1 MIDNS
6 KYIYYILE
14 PIIVICSSH
23 SGSHS
28 QAKKSKLKNKVQYT
42 MKKIYLDTKCVITIR
57 QSRAI
62 EGDIYIHAVKL
73 LFMKYYKQVL

>member
-1 MIDNS
+1 
-6 KYIYYILE
+6 
-14 PIIVICSSH
+14 
-23 SGSHS
+23 
-28 QAKKSKLKNKVQYT
+28 

-73 LFMKYYKQVL
+73 LFMKYYKLIYSNLKFNGYRI